1 MKVTKKE
8 PSIYFKPTEINIL
21 IESHEEAVAF
31 RNLASLDISIPEVIK
46 ENSNKEDKSA
56 DIIRKFLI
64 NFQNLKF

>member
-8 PSIYFKPTEINIL
+8 PSIYFKSIEINIIL
-21 IESHEEAVAF
+21 ESEEEATAF

-64 NFQNLKF
+64 NLQNLKF